1 MKPSQVGKLGERM
14 AEDFLRRKGVAVLA
28 RNFSVHGGEI
38 DLIGYRRGVLLFIEV
53 KTRTGNTW
61 GTGAEAMGEEK
72 LRCVERAAKAF
83 LRTHAPYGRISVP
96 FWFGT
101 WVSRTIRHMRI
112 DGVEVTLHPDGT
124 PKSINHLED
133 MGYEIRQHPRKD

>member
-1 MKPSQVGKLGERM
+1 MTPAQVGKLGERL
-14 AEDFLRRKGVAVLA
+14 AEEFLRGKGVTILS
-28 RNFSVHGGEI
+28 RNYSVHGGEI
-38 DLIGYRRGVLLFIEV
+38 DLIGFHRGTLIFAEV

-83 LRTHAPYGRISVP
+83 LRAHAPGGKLSVP

-101 WVSRTIRHMRI
+101 WMPRRIRHMRI
-112 DGVEVTLHPDGT
+112 DGVEVNLHPDGT